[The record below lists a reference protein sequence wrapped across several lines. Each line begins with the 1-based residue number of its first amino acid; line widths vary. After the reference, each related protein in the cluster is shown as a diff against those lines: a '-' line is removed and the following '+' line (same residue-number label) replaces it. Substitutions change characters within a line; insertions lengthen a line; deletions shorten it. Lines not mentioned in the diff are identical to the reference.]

1 MEKVTR
7 VAEWLRATV
16 KISAGKVLSSST
28 DLQAVSP
35 QLATREFPHLSFLRA
50 IFHHLSLSCVLRIIT
65 SPGMPRACHVFSVN
79 FSVSFHSVTL
89 VMASSLLLTPELV
102 LAPKVL
108 PTYVM
113 FNLILTPND
122 SI

>member
-7 VAEWLRATV
+7 VTEWLRATV

-28 DLQAVSP
+28 DLQALSP

-79 FSVSFHSVTL
+79 FSVSFCVTL

-113 FNLILTPND
+113 FNLILTSND
-122 SI
+122 TI